1 MEGKKYYS
9 LILFLWILISGIQAN
24 NQERIYQAYIS
35 GDMKTWKTVLSEL
48 KKNKPVQPEL
58 VLQRANIEYGY
69 IGWCIGNKRWEE
81 AELHLAD
88 LNQLLDVLEN
98 KKYRPAMVM
107 AYRSAA
113 IGFEIGLNKAKA
125 PFVGPKSV
133 RLAEKSMQTDPA
145 EPLGFVQ
152 YGNSQYYMPA
162 VFGGSKK
169 EALGYYLKA
178 MKLMENKPAELK
190 NNWNYLSL
198 LTQIAKAYYALGDN
212 KTALNYLKKTLHI
225 EPGYL
230 WVKNE
235 LYPAYLKN

>member
-1 MEGKKYYS
+1 MERKKYYS
-9 LILFLWILISGIQAN
+9 LILSLWMFITVTQAD
-24 NQERIYQAYIS
+24 NQEKIYQAYIT
-35 GDMKTWKTVLSEL
+35 GDMKTWKSVLAEL
-48 KKNKPVQPEL
+48 KKNKPVQSDMI
-58 VLQRANIEYGY
+58 LQRANFTYGY
-69 IGWCIGNKRWEE
+69 IGWCIGNKKWTE
-81 AELHLAD
+81 AETQLND
-88 LNQLLDVLEN
+88 LNQMLEVLEN
-98 KKYRPAMVM
+98 RQYRPATVQ

-125 PFVGPKSV
+125 PFIGPKSV
-133 RLAEKSMQTDPA
+133 RFAEKSMHTDPN
-145 EPLGFVQ
+145 EPLGYVQ
-152 YGNSQYYMPA
+152 FGNSQYYMPA

-198 LTQIAKAYYALGDN
+198 LTQIAAAYHALGDN
-212 KTALNYLKKTLHI
+212 KTAIGYLKKTLQI
-225 EPGYL
+225 APGYL